1 MDRMVMV
8 LNLYLLPS
16 CDGSKFIFIAI
27 AFLLRASGDG
37 SKFIFIAIAFFVNA
51 RTLINEILP
60 RFLRENFKPR
70 NIFCAYMLMHIRNTA
85 QPGRICLKH
94 IRNTAQPG

>member
-16 CDGSKFIFIAI
+16 GDGSKIIFIAI

-51 RTLINEILP
+51 RTLINNILP
-60 RFLRENFKPR
+60 RLLDESFKPQKQLC
-70 NIFCAYMLMHIRNTA
+70 FVHCSYMLNAYQKHGLA
-85 QPGRICLKH
+85 QL
-94 IRNTAQPG
+94 

>member
-16 CDGSKFIFIAI
+16 GDGSKFIFIAT
-27 AFLLRASGDG
+27 AFKLLRASGDG

-51 RTLINEILP
+51 RTLINNILP
-60 RFLRENFKPR
+60 RLLDESFKPQKQLC
-70 NIFCAYMLMHIRNTA
+70 FVHCSYMLKA
-85 QPGRICLKH
+85 YQKH
-94 IRNTAQPG
+94 GSAWADNPYA